1 MISYIVVFTLLSTT
15 KLLITTAFQSQQQ
28 QHHQLHQQYP
38 HPYYSTTRSSSMAL
52 SSSTPTFQSGVTTT
66 ETKKKESVCIIGGGN
81 AAHALAALLPFQ
93 GYEKTTMYC
102 PYKDEAKRI
111 NDGLAEQDGFMIA
124 DFASHNTPSGI
135 IRGKPMLV
143 SKDPQEVIPDADV
156 LIMPLPSFV
165 YPSTLQDI
173 KPYLHDGQI
182 LCVRENMFEKSNRFI
197 SYCIN

>member
-15 KLLITTAFQSQQQ
+15 KLLITTAFQSQQQQ

-52 SSSTPTFQSGVTTT
+52 SSSTPTFQSGVTT

-111 NDGLAEQDGFMIA
+111 NDGLAEQDGFMVA

>member
-28 QHHQLHQQYP
+28 QQHHQLHQQYP
-38 HPYYSTTRSSSMAL
+38 HPHYSTTRSSSMAL
-52 SSSTPTFQSGVTTT
+52 SSSTPTFQSGVTT